1 MHRIREYNSDSGTIV
16 AKQYTIQFSA
26 FGEPGTAKNQVG
38 DELPVNRP
46 KRPIISARCIVW
58 TTAVCTWSLTQPGMP
73 FGILVSHF
81 MRVSWVRPHCGSV
94 EFRRFCRYGAIPV
107 INGILRRQRFP
118 VSSICFGLLLCSLLA
133 RFCFLRYVT
142 RR

>member
-81 MRVSWVRPHCGSV
+81 TAGQLGASELRD
-94 EFRRFCRYGAIPV
+94 CRMSPYLPIERNTGNEGDLASSAAPV
-107 INGILRRQRFP
+107 K
-118 VSSICFGLLLCSLLA
+118 
-133 RFCFLRYVT
+133 
-142 RR
+142 